1 MATLLIGLEDCSR
14 TIKKLTNR
22 KGGQSD
28 LLSALIF
35 DSINSLARVL
45 CGSSENTKSLYEYM
59 IGKDTIQTDYVTFN
73 DSQSFEDAW
82 SKITKG
88 G

>member
-1 MATLLIGLEDCSR
+1 M
-14 TIKKLTNR
+14 KKLTNR

-35 DSINSLARVL
+35 DSINNLARVL
-45 CGSSENTKSLYEYM
+45 CGSSEKTKSLYEWM
-59 IGKDTIQTDYVTFN
+59 VGKDTIQTDYVSFKDT
-73 DSQSFEDAW
+73 QSFEEAW
-82 SKITKG
+82 SNITKG